1 MGLLISA
8 FMLQAAVSIT
18 YYVTEKF
25 AQSKSRNNVTRVERS
40 GTETSGTSY
49 GRRRKRSRS
58 AISGTDTASAPLLTE
73 SLLQENLG
81 RERGVVFGENHENN
95 DNELT
100 NGVRR
105 SEGAVVVKSGG
116 EAEGNEGNAETE
128 GENGGGGDDQGR
140 GDGRNE
146 GRGGGRGE
154 GNCEGLNCNQ
164 RERSSQNQNQ
174 SQGWK
179 RFDDDNVSVECIC
192 VTDTDEELL
201 LPPPKIFSGCLFI
214 EETENFAGYIFW
226 CMVSLGLMELSTEE
240 I

>member
-25 AQSKSRNNVTRVERS
+25 AQSKSRKNVTRVERS

-49 GRRRKRSRS
+49 RRRRKRSRS
-58 AISGTDTASAPLLTE
+58 AISGSDTASAPLLTE

-81 RERGVVFGENHENN
+81 RERGVVFGENH

-100 NGVRR
+100 NVVRR
-105 SEGAVVVKSGG
+105 SEVAVKMASGG
-116 EAEGNEGNAETE
+116 EADENEGNAETE
-128 GENGGGGDDQGR
+128 GENGGGGDGESR
-140 GDGRNE
+140 GEGRNE
-146 GRGGGRGE
+146 GRVG
-154 GNCEGLNCNQ
+154 GNCEELNCNQ
-164 RERSSQNQNQ
+164 RSSQNQNQ

-201 LPPPKIFSGCLFI
+201 IPPPKIFSGCLFI
-214 EETENFAGYIFW
+214 EENENFAGYIFW